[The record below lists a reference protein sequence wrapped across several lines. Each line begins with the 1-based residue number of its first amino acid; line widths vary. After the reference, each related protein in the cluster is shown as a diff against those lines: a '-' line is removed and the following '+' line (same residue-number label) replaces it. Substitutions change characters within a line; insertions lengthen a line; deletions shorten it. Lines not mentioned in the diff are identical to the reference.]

1 MLRRTA
7 GAAAGR
13 TTWRDAPLPT
23 GAGHALR
30 TLPDADHQENTN
42 IMTDITTQHEK
53 LEHQRERL
61 DELRG
66 YL

>member
-1 MLRRTA
+1 MANVTA
-7 GAAAGR
+7 R
-13 TTWRDAPLPT
+13 
-23 GAGHALR
+23 
-30 TLPDADHQENTN
+30 
-42 IMTDITTQHEK
+42 HEE

>member
-1 MLRRTA
+1 MPHRESKSIMSNV
-7 GAAAGR
+7 
-13 TTWRDAPLPT
+13 TTR
-23 GAGHALR
+23 
-30 TLPDADHQENTN
+30 
-42 IMTDITTQHEK
+42 HEE